1 MKLEV
6 DITVYKRRI
15 SPLRVTLEKITI
27 KLGDKSDH
35 SLSYFPESA
44 INFAKFKRDPG
55 RIIRELNRGADNL
68 RIEPNQGFWSTWA
81 SYDYLEVHYVYWIDS
96 GDLMKVRMR
105 KDIKNTVNAWLG
117 TRTVKEY
124 KRNPPKELSQ
134 MELRKR
140 MYNGKC
146 KRK

>member
-1 MKLEV
+1 
-6 DITVYKRRI
+6 
-15 SPLRVTLEKITI
+15 
-27 KLGDKSDH
+27 
-35 SLSYFPESA
+35 
-44 INFAKFKRDPG
+44 
-55 RIIRELNRGADNL
+55 
-68 RIEPNQGFWSTWA
+68 
-81 SYDYLEVHYVYWIDS
+81 
-96 GDLMKVRMR
+96 MKVRMR